1 LLDNLLDLVVEN
13 NKAVLKFDGEIIF
26 ENSNQLKEKAKKLL
40 AKKQE
45 VDSLIIDLSKV
56 DYIDSSGVGVILSL
70 FKFMRE
76 KDGSLAVSEPNEKIK
91 RVFDVTK
98 LAEIIPV
105 YVNLEEAMK
114 NI

>member
-1 LLDNLLDLVVEN
+1 MLDDLRDLVIEN
-13 NKAVLKFDGEIIF
+13 NKAILKFDGEIIF
-26 ENSNQLKEKAKKLL
+26 DNSNQLKEETKKLL
-40 AKKQE
+40 DQKQE
-45 VDSLIIDLSKV
+45 VDTLIIDLSKV

-76 KDGSLAVSEPNEKIK
+76 KDGSLAVAEPNKKIK

-105 YVNLEEAMK
+105 YANLEEAMK

>member
-1 LLDNLLDLVVEN
+1 MLDDLRDLVIEN
-13 NKAVLKFDGEIIF
+13 NKAILKFDGEIIF
-26 ENSNQLKEKAKKLL
+26 DNSNQLKEEAKKLL
-40 AKKQE
+40 DQKQE
-45 VDSLIIDLSKV
+45 VDTLIIDLSKV

-76 KDGSLAVSEPNEKIK
+76 KDGSLAVAEPNEKIK

-98 LAEIIPV
+98 LAEIIPI
-105 YVNLEEAMK
+105 YANLEEAMK